1 VQDQDATLAITYFQR
16 EQVIC
21 HVDIVDAAE
30 VGRKIIIIII
40 ICHVDTVGAAEDRRQ
55 T

>member
-1 VQDQDATLAITYFQR
+1 VQDQDSTLAITYFQS

-21 HVDIVDAAE
+21 HVDIVDAA
-30 VGRKIIIIII
+30 VGRQIIIII

>member
-1 VQDQDATLAITYFQR
+1 MQDQDATLAITYFQR

-40 ICHVDTVGAAEDRRQ
+40 CHVDTVGAAEDRRQ